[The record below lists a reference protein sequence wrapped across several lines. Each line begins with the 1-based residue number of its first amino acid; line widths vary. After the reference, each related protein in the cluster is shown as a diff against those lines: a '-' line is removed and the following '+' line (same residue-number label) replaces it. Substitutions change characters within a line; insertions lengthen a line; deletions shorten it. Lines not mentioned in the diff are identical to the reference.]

1 MDGWMGERT
10 LVTNLKYGPQHF
22 VSFLPVV
29 RRILGIFH
37 LIAKLQKRIFDV
49 VEACGGR
56 FCVAGCADWWHF
68 DFFFFSCVVKRG

>member
-1 MDGWMGERT
+1 MGEEGHT
-10 LVTNLKYGPQHF
+10 LMTNLKYRPQHF
-22 VSFLPVV
+22 VPLLPVV

-37 LIAKLQKRIFDV
+37 LIAKLQKGVFDV

-68 DFFFFSCVVKRG
+68 AFLFSVFP